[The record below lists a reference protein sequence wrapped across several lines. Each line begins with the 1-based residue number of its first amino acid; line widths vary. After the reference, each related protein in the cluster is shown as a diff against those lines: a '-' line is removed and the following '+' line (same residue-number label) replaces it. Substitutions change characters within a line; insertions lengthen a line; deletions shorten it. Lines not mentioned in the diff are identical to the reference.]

1 MKQRQIPDYKA
12 EVCAAF
18 ARGNVGRAMNL
29 ASSERFNELK
39 DFTTQL
45 LRRLGDIPKYDLLQ
59 EIKPLNDFKDDIREF
74 FDLVLF
80 WYRDVLLYKAAGTEE
95 QLIFREEAYEIRR
108 QSEKCS
114 YAGLQHILNAID
126 TADRRIRANVNFDL
140 TMEMLALTIKENIR

>member
-45 LRRLGDIPKYDLLQ
+45 LRKLGDIPKYDLLQ

-80 WYRDVLLYKAAGTEE
+80 WYRDVLLYKAAATEE

-114 YAGLQHILNAID
+114 YAGLQHILDAID